1 MIGSKVARRLAVL
14 GALIAVIGALASPAM
29 AGRRGGDDRGGGSSI
44 QSFKGS

>member
-29 AGRRGGDDRGGGSSI
+29 AGRGGDDRGGGGQSI